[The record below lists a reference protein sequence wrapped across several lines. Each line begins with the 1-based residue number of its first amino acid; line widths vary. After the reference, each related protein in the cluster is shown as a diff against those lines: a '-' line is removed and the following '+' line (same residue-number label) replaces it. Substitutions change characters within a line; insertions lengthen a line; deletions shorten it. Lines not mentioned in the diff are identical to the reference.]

1 LKHSIFQLRKKDE
14 DTKSFEPLN
23 QFMSPP
29 TLEFEYVS
37 GYTQNA
43 CDDCALCCMNSG
55 LSSDEI
61 CHMNSFKIIKL
72 KGSIE
77 HMLKPL
83 ILQRNFL
90 IDMYLMA
97 KMTLIIVK
105 IDINVS
111 VTNIQA
117 TVNRDYKYDFL
128 YYKVLMNR

>member
-1 LKHSIFQLRKKDE
+1 
-14 DTKSFEPLN
+14 
-23 QFMSPP
+23 
-29 TLEFEYVS
+29 
-37 GYTQNA
+37 
-43 CDDCALCCMNSG
+43 
-55 LSSDEI
+55 
-61 CHMNSFKIIKL
+61 
-72 KGSIE
+72 
-77 HMLKPL
+77 MLKPL

>member
-1 LKHSIFQLRKKDE
+1 
-14 DTKSFEPLN
+14 
-23 QFMSPP
+23 
-29 TLEFEYVS
+29 
-37 GYTQNA
+37 
-43 CDDCALCCMNSG
+43 
-55 LSSDEI
+55 
-61 CHMNSFKIIKL
+61 MNSFKIIKL

-111 VTNIQA
+111 VTNIRA
-117 TVNRDYKYDFL
+117 TVNRDYKYDL
-128 YYKVLMNR
+128 SYYKVLMNSLTKKYYLECY

>member
-1 LKHSIFQLRKKDE
+1 
-14 DTKSFEPLN
+14 
-23 QFMSPP
+23 
-29 TLEFEYVS
+29 
-37 GYTQNA
+37 
-43 CDDCALCCMNSG
+43 
-55 LSSDEI
+55 
-61 CHMNSFKIIKL
+61 MNSFKIIKL